1 MASTTARRVALMSI
15 HPEYAEKLLSGSKR
29 VEFRRAGPKERVDRL
44 LVYAT
49 RPIGALVGILEII
62 ESIRAT
68 PRQLWRDFGPVGGIE
83 KKAFFTYFSGS
94 ATGSALVVG
103 RVWRLGC
110 AVGLEQA
117 GLSDRAPQSFR
128 YVEDALLAK
137 LGALWSD
144 PVGRPTRHCT

>member
-49 RPIGALVGILEII
+49 RPIGALVGILEIVK
-62 ESIRAT
+62 SIRAT
-68 PRQLWRDFGPVGGIE
+68 PLELWREFGPVGGIE

-94 ATGSALVVG
+94 ATGSALIVG

-117 GLSDRAPQSFR
+117 GLRDRAPQSFC
-128 YVEDALLAK
+128 YVEDSLLAR
-137 LGALWSD
+137 LGALSD
-144 PVGRPTRHCT
+144 YRAGRPRR